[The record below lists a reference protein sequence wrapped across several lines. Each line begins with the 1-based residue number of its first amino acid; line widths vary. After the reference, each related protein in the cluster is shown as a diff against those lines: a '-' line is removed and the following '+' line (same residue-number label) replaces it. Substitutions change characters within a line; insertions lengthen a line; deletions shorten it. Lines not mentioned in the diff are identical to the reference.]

1 MGRGDA
7 GGQERGKG
15 IVRVLVHADPLAA
28 AGTQHVQQPV
38 GVLFLVDPV
47 LLEQHLVNNAVLAGR
62 CAGRG
67 LGIGFKVERPVGDG
81 RKAPGRHGAF
91 ERLKFA
97 QLLGPAVGV
106 LQGLPGGVEGPQG
119 RRLLADSGR
128 AAGLGL
134 EAGHHVPAAVGTS
147 PGIPLQG

>member
-1 MGRGDA
+1 MASGSTAAGSPAASGTSDGPGVGRGDA

-15 IVRVLVHADPLAA
+15 VVRVLVHADPLAA

-67 LGIGFKVERPVGDG
+67 LGIGFKVER
-81 RKAPGRHGAF
+81 A
-91 ERLKFA
+91 
-97 QLLGPAVGV
+97 
-106 LQGLPGGVEGPQG
+106 G
-119 RRLLADSGR
+119 RRR
-128 AAGLGL
+128 
-134 EAGHHVPAAVGTS
+134 P
-147 PGIPLQG
+147 